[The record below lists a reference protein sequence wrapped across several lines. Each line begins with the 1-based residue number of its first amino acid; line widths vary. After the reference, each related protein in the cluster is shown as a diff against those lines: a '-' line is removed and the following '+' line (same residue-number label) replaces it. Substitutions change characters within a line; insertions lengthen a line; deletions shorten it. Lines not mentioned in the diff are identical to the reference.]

1 MLRPDGVSMKAK
13 IKDIMVTS
21 NNEEQLTLVFNNKS
35 YIMRI
40 NSTDIDS
47 FVRPDFLLAVLNEY
61 IEGIYLTPNES
72 ARRASSSRKGRA

>member
-1 MLRPDGVSMKAK
+1 MKAK

-72 ARRASSSRKGRA
+72 ARRASSSRKVRA